1 MKKYILEA
9 KNISKSFGN
18 VKALEDVN
26 FYLQKGKIH
35 GLLGENGAGKSS
47 LMNILSGIYQP
58 EKGSI
63 YINDIKQKSL
73 DPESASELGIGM
85 VHQEFR
91 LIESFSIQDNLTL
104 SKANIYQDNFKEAYD
119 KYSEIFSLSVNPEK
133 KIVQLSVG
141 EKQKIEI
148 MKLIFKNSNIM
159 LLDEPT
165 AVLTPQETD
174 QLRISLERLSDED
187 EKTIVLISHK
197 LREIRDFT
205 EKVFVMKNGKMVA
218 EDLSTVDVTDDDLVE
233 LMMGSIQKSIIDKSN
248 KTGDT
253 KLSVESIEYIDRVS
267 NYKILEDISLEIKA
281 GEILGIAGVSGNGQV
296 ELANIISGVEID
308 YSGKIFINNKDVSRK
323 GVKSRKKLN
332 LSYIPENRLG
342 VGLAPGVSVLDNSI
356 VRDYF
361 KTRLGPHLSR
371 SKTETY
377 LESLI
382 KKFSI
387 KAPDSK
393 AEISTLSGGN
403 MQKLLMGRELVSN
416 PEVIIASQPT
426 RGLDVNAVEAIH
438 TLLVDQRDKGSAIL
452 LISEDLDELFKLSN
466 RLHVMYEGKIVKS
479 FDIDN
484 ADINNVGL
492 AMAGVIEQL

>member
-1 MKKYILEA
+1 MKQYILEA

-18 VKALEDVN
+18 VRALEDVN
-26 FYLQKGKIH
+26 FYLEKGIIH

-47 LMNILSGIYQP
+47 LMNVLSGIYQP

-63 YINDIKQKSL
+63 FVNNIKQTNL
-73 DPESASELGIGM
+73 NPEYASELGIGM

-104 SKANIYQDNFKEAYD
+104 SKSNIYRDDFKNAFE

-133 KIVQLSVG
+133 TISELSVG

-148 MKLIFKNSNIM
+148 MKLIFNNSSIM

-174 QLRISLERLSDED
+174 QLRNSLKRLSEED
-187 EKTIVLISHK
+187 KKTIVLISHK
-197 LREIRDFT
+197 LKEIREFT
-205 EKVFVMKNGKMVA
+205 ETLFVMKNGEMVA
-218 EDLSTVDVTDDDLVE
+218 ENLLTENVTDNDLIE
-233 LMMGSIQKSIIDKSN
+233 LMMGNIKKSVIDKSN
-248 KTGDT
+248 KVGDT
-253 KLSVESIEYIDRVS
+253 KLNLKSVEYIDKVN
-267 NYKILEDISLEIKA
+267 NYKLLDNINFEIKA

-296 ELANIISGVEID
+296 ELANIISGIQLD
-308 YSGKIFINNKDVSRK
+308 YSGEIFINGQDVSGK

-342 VGLAPGVSVLDNSI
+342 VGLAPGVSILDNSI
-356 VRDYF
+356 VKDYF
-361 KTRLGPHLSR
+361 KTRRGPHLSKT
-371 SKTETY
+371 KTETY

-382 KKFSI
+382 NTFSI

-403 MQKLLMGRELVSN
+403 MQKLLMGRELISK

-438 TLLVDQRDKGSAIL
+438 NLLVDQRDGGSAIL

-466 RLHVMYEGKIVKS
+466 RLLVMYEGKIVKS
-479 FDIDN
+479 FDINN
-484 ADINNVGL
+484 ANINNVGL
-492 AMAGVIEQL
+492 AMAGVIE

>member
-133 KIVQLSVG
+133 KIAQLSVG

-253 KLSVESIEYIDRVS
+253 KLSVESIEYIDRGS

-492 AMAGVIEQL
+492 AMAGVIE

>member
-1 MKKYILEA
+1 MKQYILEA
-9 KNISKSFGN
+9 KNISKTFGN
-18 VKALEDVN
+18 VKALENVN

-63 YINDIKQKSL
+63 FINNVKQKSL

-91 LIESFSIQDNLTL
+91 LIESFSIEDNLTL
-104 SKANIYQDNFKEAYD
+104 SKSNIYQNNFKEAYE
-119 KYSEIFSLSVNPEK
+119 KYSEIFSLSVKPEK
-133 KIVQLSVG
+133 TISQLSVG

-148 MKLIFKNSNIM
+148 MKLIFKDSKIM

-174 QLRISLERLSDED
+174 QLRISLGTLSEED

-197 LREIRDFT
+197 LREIREFT

-218 EDLSTVDVTDDDLVE
+218 EELSTKDVTDDNMIE
-233 LMMGSIQKSIIDKSN
+233 LMMGNIQKSIIDKSN
-248 KTGDT
+248 TAGDT
-253 KLSVESIEYIDRVS
+253 KLSVKSLKYVDKI
-267 NYKILEDISLEIKA
+267 NNFKILDNINLEIKA
-281 GEILGIAGVSGNGQV
+281 GEIVGIAGVSGNGQV
-296 ELANIISGVEID
+296 ELANIISGIEVD
-308 YSGKIFINNKDVSRK
+308 YSGKILINNKDVSRR
-323 GVKSRKKLN
+323 GVRSRKKLN

-371 SKTETY
+371 SKTENY

-382 KKFSI
+382 NKFSI
-387 KAPDSK
+387 KAPNSK

-403 MQKLLMGRELVSN
+403 MQKLLMGRELISN

-438 TLLVDQRDKGSAIL
+438 NLLVEQRDKGSAIL
-452 LISEDLDELFKLSN
+452 MISEDLDELFKLSN
-466 RLHVMYEGKIVKS
+466 RIHVMFEGKIVKS
-479 FDIDN
+479 FNIDD

-492 AMAGVIEQL
+492 AMAGIIE

>member
-91 LIESFSIQDNLTL
+91 LIESFSIQYNLTL

-267 NYKILEDISLEIKA
+267 NYKILEDINLEIKA

-492 AMAGVIEQL
+492 AMAGVIE

>member
-63 YINDIKQKSL
+63 YINDTKQKSL
-73 DPESASELGIGM
+73 NPESASELGIGM

-119 KYSEIFSLSVNPEK
+119 KYCEIFSLSVNPEK
-133 KIVQLSVG
+133 KIAQLSVG

-148 MKLIFKNSNIM
+148 MKLIFNDSRIM

-165 AVLTPQETD
+165 AVLTPQETS
-174 QLRISLERLSDED
+174 QLKNSLVTLAQED
-187 EKTIVLISHK
+187 MKTIVLITHK
-197 LREIRDFT
+197 LKEIKEFT
-205 EKVFVMKNGKMVA
+205 EIVSVMKNGKMVA
-218 EDLSTVDVTDDDLVE
+218 QDLPTKDVTDNQLIE
-233 LMMGSIQKSIIDKSN
+233 LMMGTVKTSTVN
-248 KTGDT
+248 KDNEVGKI
-253 KLSVESIEYIDRVS
+253 KLNVENINYTDSVNNI
-267 NYKILEDISLEIKA
+267 KKLEDINFQVKA
-281 GEILGIAGVSGNGQV
+281 GEILGLAGVSGNGQV
-296 ELANIISGVEID
+296 ELANIISGIERIYD
-308 YSGKIFINNKDVSRK
+308 GKIIIDNTDVSSK
-323 GVKSRKKLN
+323 GVRSRKKLN

-342 VGLAPGVSVLDNSI
+342 VGLAPGVSVIDNSI
-356 VRDYF
+356 VKDYF
-361 KTRLGPHLSR
+361 HTKLGPHLSR
-371 SKTETY
+371 NKTSNY

-382 KKFSI
+382 KQFSI
-387 KAPDSK
+387 KAPNPK

-403 MQKLLMGRELVSN
+403 MQKLLMGRELVGD
-416 PEVIIASQPT
+416 PDVIIASQPT
-426 RGLDVNAVEAIH
+426 RGLDVNAVDAIH
-438 TLLVDQRDKGSAIL
+438 NLLIDQRNKGSAIF
-452 LISEDLDELFKLSN
+452 LISEDLDELFKLSH
-466 RLHVMYEGKIVKS
+466 RLLVIFEGKIVKS
-479 FDIDN
+479 FNTVD
-484 ADINNVGL
+484 ADINDVGL
-492 AMAGVIEQL
+492 AMAGVNE

>member
-63 YINDIKQKSL
+63 YVSDTKQKNL

-104 SKANIYQDNFKEAYD
+104 SKANIYHDNFKESYE
-119 KYSEIFSLSVNPEK
+119 KYCEIFSLSVNPEK
-133 KIVQLSVG
+133 IISQLSVG

-148 MKLIFKNSNIM
+148 IKLIFKNSNIM

-174 QLRISLERLSDED
+174 QLRISLERLSEED

-197 LREIRDFT
+197 LKEIRDFT

-218 EDLSTVDVTDDDLVE
+218 EDLSTVNVTDDDLVE

-253 KLSVESIEYIDRVS
+253 KLSVESIEYIDKVS
-267 NYKILEDISLEIKA
+267 NYKILEDINLEIKA

-296 ELANIISGVEID
+296 ELANIISGIEID
-308 YSGKIFINNKDVSRK
+308 YSGKIIINNKDVSRK

-387 KAPDSK
+387 KAPNSK

-426 RGLDVNAVEAIH
+426 RGLDVNALEAIH

-492 AMAGVIEQL
+492 AMAGVIE

>member
-1 MKKYILEA
+1 MKQYILEA
-9 KNISKSFGN
+9 KNISKTFGN
-18 VKALEDVN
+18 IKALENVN
-26 FYLQKGKIH
+26 FYLRKGKIH

-63 YINDIKQKSL
+63 FINEIKQKSL
-73 DPESASELGIGM
+73 NPESASELGIGM

-91 LIESFSIQDNLTL
+91 LIESFSIEDNLTL
-104 SKANIYQDNFKEAYD
+104 SKSNIYQNNFKEAYE
-119 KYSEIFSLSVNPEK
+119 KYSEIFSLSVKPEK
-133 KIVQLSVG
+133 AVSELSVG

-148 MKLIFKNSNIM
+148 MKLIFKDSKIM

-174 QLRISLERLSDED
+174 QLRISLETLSEED

-197 LREIRDFT
+197 LKEIREFT

-218 EDLSTVDVTDDDLVE
+218 EDLPTEDVTDDDLIE
-233 LMMGSIQKSIIDKSN
+233 LMMGSIQKSIVDKSN
-248 KTGDT
+248 KAGDT
-253 KLSVESIEYIDRVS
+253 KLSVDSLEYIDKL
-267 NYKILEDISLEIKA
+267 NNFKILENINLEIKA
-281 GEILGIAGVSGNGQV
+281 GEIVGIAGVSGNGQV
-296 ELANIISGVEID
+296 ELANIISGIQVD
-308 YSGKIFINNKDVSRK
+308 YLGKILINDKDVSRK

-371 SKTETY
+371 SKTENY

-382 KKFSI
+382 SKFSI
-387 KAPDSK
+387 KAPNSK

-403 MQKLLMGRELVSN
+403 MQKLLMGRELISN

-438 TLLVDQRDKGSAIL
+438 NLLVDQRDRGSAIL

-466 RLHVMYEGKIVKS
+466 RIHVMFEGKIIKS
-479 FDIDN
+479 FNIDD

-492 AMAGVIEQL
+492 AMAGIVE

>member
-1 MKKYILEA
+1 MKQYILEA
-9 KNISKSFGN
+9 KNISKTFGN
-18 VKALEDVN
+18 VKALENVN
-26 FYLQKGKIH
+26 FYLRKGKIH

-47 LMNILSGIYQP
+47 LMNIISGIYQP

-63 YINDIKQKSL
+63 FINNVKQKSL

-91 LIESFSIQDNLTL
+91 LIESFSIEDNLTL
-104 SKANIYQDNFKEAYD
+104 SKSNIYQNNFKEAYE
-119 KYSEIFSLSVNPEK
+119 KYSEIFSLSVKPEK
-133 KIVQLSVG
+133 TISQLSVG

-148 MKLIFKNSNIM
+148 MKLIFNDSKIM

-174 QLRISLERLSDED
+174 QLRISLGTLSEED

-197 LREIRDFT
+197 LKEIREFT

-218 EDLSTVDVTDDDLVE
+218 EELSTKDVTDDNLIE
-233 LMMGSIQKSIIDKSN
+233 LMMGNIQKSIIDKSN
-248 KTGDT
+248 TAGDT
-253 KLSVESIEYIDRVS
+253 KLSVKSLEYVDKV
-267 NYKILEDISLEIKA
+267 NNFKILDNINLEIKA
-281 GEILGIAGVSGNGQV
+281 GEIIGIAGVSGNGQV
-296 ELANIISGVEID
+296 ELANIISGIEVD
-308 YSGKIFINNKDVSRK
+308 YSGKILINNKDVSRR
-323 GVKSRKKLN
+323 GVRSRKKLN

-371 SKTETY
+371 SKTENY

-382 KKFSI
+382 NKFSI
-387 KAPDSK
+387 KAPNSK

-403 MQKLLMGRELVSN
+403 MQKLLMGRELISN

-438 TLLVDQRDKGSAIL
+438 NLLVEQRDKGSAIL
-452 LISEDLDELFKLSN
+452 MISEDLDELFKLSN
-466 RLHVMYEGKIVKS
+466 RIHVMFEGKIVKS
-479 FDIDN
+479 FNIDD

-492 AMAGVIEQL
+492 AMAGIVE

>member
-1 MKKYILEA
+1 MKQYILEA

-18 VKALEDVN
+18 VRALEDAN
-26 FYLQKGKIH
+26 FYLEKGIIH

-47 LMNILSGIYQP
+47 LMNVLSGIYQP

-63 YINDIKQKSL
+63 FVNNIKQTNL
-73 DPESASELGIGM
+73 NPEYASELGIGM

-104 SKANIYQDNFKEAYD
+104 SKSNIYRDDFKNAFE

-133 KIVQLSVG
+133 TISALSVG

-148 MKLIFKNSNIM
+148 MKLIFNNSSIM

-174 QLRISLERLSDED
+174 QLKNSLKRLSEED

-197 LREIRDFT
+197 LKEIREFT
-205 EKVFVMKNGKMVA
+205 EKVFVMKNGEMVA
-218 EDLSTVDVTDDDLVE
+218 ENLLTENVTDNNLIE
-233 LMMGSIQKSIIDKSN
+233 LMMGNIKKSVIDKSN
-248 KTGDT
+248 KVGDT
-253 KLSVESIEYIDRVS
+253 KLNLKSVEYFDKVN
-267 NYKILEDISLEIKA
+267 NYKLLDNINFEIKA

-296 ELANIISGVEID
+296 ELANIISGIQVD
-308 YSGKIFINNKDVSRK
+308 YSGEIFINGQDVSGK

-342 VGLAPGVSVLDNSI
+342 VGLAPGVSILDNSI
-356 VRDYF
+356 VKDYF
-361 KTRLGPHLSR
+361 KTRRGPHLS
-371 SKTETY
+371 KTKTKTY
-377 LESLI
+377 LENLI
-382 KKFSI
+382 NTFSI

-403 MQKLLMGRELVSN
+403 MQKLLMGRELISK

-438 TLLVDQRDKGSAIL
+438 NLLVDQRDGGSAIL

-466 RLHVMYEGKIVKS
+466 RLLVMYEGKIVKS
-479 FDIDN
+479 FDIGN

-492 AMAGVIEQL
+492 AMAGVIE

>member
-1 MKKYILEA
+1 MKQYILEA

-18 VKALEDVN
+18 VRALEDVN
-26 FYLQKGKIH
+26 FYLEKGIIH

-47 LMNILSGIYQP
+47 LMNVLSGIYQP

-63 YINDIKQKSL
+63 FVNNLKQTNL
-73 DPESASELGIGM
+73 NPEYASELGIGM

-104 SKANIYQDNFKEAYD
+104 SKSNIYRDDFKNAFE

-133 KIVQLSVG
+133 TISELSVG

-148 MKLIFKNSNIM
+148 MKLIFNNSSIM

-174 QLRISLERLSDED
+174 QLKNSLKRLSEED

-197 LREIRDFT
+197 LKEIREFT
-205 EKVFVMKNGKMVA
+205 ETVFVMKNGEMVA
-218 EDLSTVDVTDDDLVE
+218 ENLLTENVTDNNLIE
-233 LMMGSIQKSIIDKSN
+233 LMMGHIKKSVIDKSN
-248 KTGDT
+248 KVGDA
-253 KLSVESIEYIDRVS
+253 KLNIKSVEYVDKVN
-267 NYKILEDISLEIKA
+267 NYKLLDNINFEIKA

-296 ELANIISGVEID
+296 ELANIISGIQVD
-308 YSGKIFINNKDVSRK
+308 YSGEIFINGQDVSGK

-342 VGLAPGVSVLDNSI
+342 VGLAPGVSILDNSI
-356 VRDYF
+356 VKDYF
-361 KTRLGPHLSR
+361 KTRRGPHLS
-371 SKTETY
+371 KTKTKTY
-377 LESLI
+377 LENLI
-382 KKFSI
+382 NTVSI

-393 AEISTLSGGN
+393 AEISTLSVWN
-403 MQKLLMGRELVSN
+403 MQKLLMGRELISK

-438 TLLVDQRDKGSAIL
+438 NLLVDQRDGGSAIL

-466 RLHVMYEGKIVKS
+466 RLLVMYEGKIIKS

-492 AMAGVIEQL
+492 AMAGVIE

>member
-1 MKKYILEA
+1 MKQYILEA
-9 KNISKSFGN
+9 KNISKTFGN
-18 VKALEDVN
+18 VKALENVN
-26 FYLQKGKIH
+26 FYLRKGKIH

-47 LMNILSGIYQP
+47 LMNIISGIYQP

-63 YINDIKQKSL
+63 FINNVKQKSL

-91 LIESFSIQDNLTL
+91 LIESFSIEDNLTL
-104 SKANIYQDNFKEAYD
+104 SKSNIYQNNFKEAYE
-119 KYSEIFSLSVNPEK
+119 KYSEIFSLSVKPEK
-133 KIVQLSVG
+133 TISQLSVG

-148 MKLIFKNSNIM
+148 MKLIFKDSKIM

-174 QLRISLERLSDED
+174 QLRISLGTLSEED

-197 LREIRDFT
+197 LKEIREFT

-218 EDLSTVDVTDDDLVE
+218 EELSTKDVTDDNLIE
-233 LMMGSIQKSIIDKSN
+233 LMMGNIQKSIIDKSN
-248 KTGDT
+248 TPGDT
-253 KLSVESIEYIDRVS
+253 KLSVKSLEYVDKV
-267 NYKILEDISLEIKA
+267 NNFKILDNINLEIKA
-281 GEILGIAGVSGNGQV
+281 GEIIGIAGVSGNGQV
-296 ELANIISGVEID
+296 ELANIISGIEVD
-308 YSGKIFINNKDVSRK
+308 YSGKILINNKDVSRR
-323 GVKSRKKLN
+323 GVRSRKKLN

-371 SKTETY
+371 SKTENY

-382 KKFSI
+382 NKFSI
-387 KAPDSK
+387 KAPNSK

-403 MQKLLMGRELVSN
+403 MQKLLMGRELISN

-438 TLLVDQRDKGSAIL
+438 NLLVEQRDKGSAIL
-452 LISEDLDELFKLSN
+452 MISEDLDELFKLSN
-466 RLHVMYEGKIVKS
+466 RIHVMFEGKIVKS
-479 FDIDN
+479 FNIDD

-492 AMAGVIEQL
+492 AMAGIIE

>member
-133 KIVQLSVG
+133 KIAQLSVG

-205 EKVFVMKNGKMVA
+205 EKVFVMKNGQMVA

-267 NYKILEDISLEIKA
+267 NYRILEDISLEIKA

-492 AMAGVIEQL
+492 AMAGVIE

>member
-1 MKKYILEA
+1 MKQYILEA

-18 VKALEDVN
+18 VRALEDVN
-26 FYLQKGKIH
+26 FYLEKGTIH

-47 LMNILSGIYQP
+47 LMNVLSGIYQP

-63 YINDIKQKSL
+63 FVNNIKQTNL
-73 DPESASELGIGM
+73 NPEYASELGIGM

-104 SKANIYQDNFKEAYD
+104 SKSNIYRDDFKNAFE

-133 KIVQLSVG
+133 TISELSVG

-148 MKLIFKNSNIM
+148 MKLIFNNSSIM

-174 QLRISLERLSDED
+174 QLKNSLKRLSEED

-197 LREIRDFT
+197 LKEIREFT
-205 EKVFVMKNGKMVA
+205 ETVFVMKNGEMVA
-218 EDLSTVDVTDDDLVE
+218 ENLLTENVTDNNLIE
-233 LMMGSIQKSIIDKSN
+233 LMMGHIKKSVIDKSN
-248 KTGDT
+248 KVGDA
-253 KLSVESIEYIDRVS
+253 KLNIKSVEYVDKVN
-267 NYKILEDISLEIKA
+267 NYKLLDNINFEIKA

-296 ELANIISGVEID
+296 ELANIISGIQVD
-308 YSGKIFINNKDVSRK
+308 YSGEIFINGQDVSGK

-342 VGLAPGVSVLDNSI
+342 VGLAPGVSILDNSI
-356 VRDYF
+356 VKDYF
-361 KTRLGPHLSR
+361 KTRRGPHLS
-371 SKTETY
+371 KTKTKTY
-377 LESLI
+377 LENLI
-382 KKFSI
+382 NTFSI

-403 MQKLLMGRELVSN
+403 MQKLLMGRELISK

-438 TLLVDQRDKGSAIL
+438 NLLVDQRDGGSAIL

-466 RLHVMYEGKIVKS
+466 RLLVMYEGKIIKS

-492 AMAGVIEQL
+492 AMAGVIE

>member
-63 YINDIKQKSL
+63 YINDTKQKSL

-253 KLSVESIEYIDRVS
+253 KLSVKSIEYIDRVS

-296 ELANIISGVEID
+296 ELANIISGGEID

-492 AMAGVIEQL
+492 AMAGVIE

>member
-1 MKKYILEA
+1 MKQYILEA

-18 VKALEDVN
+18 VRALEDVN
-26 FYLQKGKIH
+26 FYLEKGIIH

-47 LMNILSGIYQP
+47 LMNVLSGIYQP

-63 YINDIKQKSL
+63 FVNNIKQTNL
-73 DPESASELGIGM
+73 NPEYASELGIGM

-104 SKANIYQDNFKEAYD
+104 SKSNIYRDDFKNAFE

-133 KIVQLSVG
+133 TISELSVG

-148 MKLIFKNSNIM
+148 MKLIFNNSSIM

-174 QLRISLERLSDED
+174 QLKNSLKRLSEED

-197 LREIRDFT
+197 LKEIREFT
-205 EKVFVMKNGKMVA
+205 ETVFVMKNGEMVA
-218 EDLSTVDVTDDDLVE
+218 ENLLTENVTDNNLIE
-233 LMMGSIQKSIIDKSN
+233 LMMGNIKKSVIDKSN
-248 KTGDT
+248 KVGDT
-253 KLSVESIEYIDRVS
+253 KLNIKSVEYVDKVN
-267 NYKILEDISLEIKA
+267 NYKLLDNINFEIKA

-296 ELANIISGVEID
+296 ELANIISGIQVD
-308 YSGKIFINNKDVSRK
+308 YSGEIFINGQDVSGK

-342 VGLAPGVSVLDNSI
+342 VGLAPGVSILDNSI
-356 VRDYF
+356 VKDYF
-361 KTRLGPHLSR
+361 KTRRGPHLS
-371 SKTETY
+371 KTKTKTY
-377 LESLI
+377 LENLI
-382 KKFSI
+382 NTFSI

-403 MQKLLMGRELVSN
+403 MQKLLMGRELISK

-438 TLLVDQRDKGSAIL
+438 NLLVDQRDGGSAIL

-466 RLHVMYEGKIVKS
+466 RLLVMYEGKIIKS

-492 AMAGVIEQL
+492 AMAGVIE